1 MQKKVHKGERSSW
14 AIGSSW
20 RSGFNCACKKQLP
33 IYSRWILLIEC
44 GWCDGAQSRNRCG
57 PTEEEYA
64 IIMAS
69 NVSMRPQP
77 KSKLLKVVI
86 LGNGGIG
93 KTCLMNR
100 FVSDHYD
107 ENSFHTIGVEFLKKD
122 LVVDGLKYTLQVGK
136 SVNDDPENFI
146 PPSLL

>member
-1 MQKKVHKGERSSW
+1 
-14 AIGSSW
+14 
-20 RSGFNCACKKQLP
+20 
-33 IYSRWILLIEC
+33 
-44 GWCDGAQSRNRCG
+44 
-57 PTEEEYA
+57 
-64 IIMAS
+64 MAS

-136 SVNDDPENFI
+136 SLNYNPENCI
-146 PPSLL
+146 PPLLL